1 MSLVNERSSFD
12 LEIKFYNRAGLAVTP
27 QSAEYYICAPDRAAV
42 QIRGWTA
49 SGDIDETVTITITP
63 EDLECEEGASREK
76 REVVVSAKYADS
88 EEYNEVYPFSV
99 KNLCGLPKAT

>member
-12 LEIKFYNRAGLAVTP
+12 LEIKFYNAAGALVTP
-27 QSAEYYICAPDRAAV
+27 QSAEYYICAPDRTTV
-42 QIRGWTA
+42 QIKDWTA
-49 SGDIDETVTITITP
+49 IDDIDETVTITIAP
-63 EDLECEEGASREK
+63 EELECEEGASREK

-99 KNLCGLPKAT
+99 KNLCGLPKST

>member
-12 LEIKFYNRAGLAVTP
+12 LEIKFYNKQDQLVTP
-27 QSAEYYICAPDRAAV
+27 QSAEFYICAPDRANV
-42 QIRGWTA
+42 TIRDWT
-49 SGDIDETVTITITP
+49 SIDDIDETVTITITP